1 MEDIIHIKNAFLSL
15 LIKKIVE
22 VNNIFNKSKSVKPW
36 IKMTTKR
43 LLRKQIIVLM
53 DKMNVSI
60 IINNANA
67 FISKIKNHLHNSNL
81 NTSANFIWLENNKVI
96 ITTNQITSSQNI
108 NIIKKCIKESENI
121 NLENI
126 DNLQLSKSKL
136 YLKILG
142 LLYLVENQ
150 LITSEIISE
159 AI

>member
-142 LLYLVENQ
+142 LFYLVENQ